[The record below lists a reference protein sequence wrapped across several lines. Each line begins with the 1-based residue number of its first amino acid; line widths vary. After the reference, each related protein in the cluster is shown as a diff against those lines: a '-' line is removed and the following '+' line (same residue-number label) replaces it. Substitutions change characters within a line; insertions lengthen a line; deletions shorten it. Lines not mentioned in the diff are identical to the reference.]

1 MQIYITISRALSHNS
16 QLLVVKM
23 KKANRNKRSGFTI
36 IEVLVVITL
45 IALIAGVGGGFYM
58 GTYKRLM
65 VEKTAR
71 DFFLAAKYARIM
83 AIERQKP
90 YRIELDT
97 TNGGFCLAFDQ
108 FNEETEQTER
118 TIVQDLYSKPVEFA
132 GAVKF
137 EDIQVTSLGS
147 QANDEQKAIVFL
159 PNGTA
164 QPAIIQ
170 IGDGENHYT
179 VNINAATGKAA
190 VYPGTVKDIEIT
202 TFDLDKE

>member
-1 MQIYITISRALSHNS
+1 ME
-16 QLLVVKM
+16 M
-23 KKANRNKRSGFTI
+23 KKANRNTRSGFTI

-58 GTYKRLM
+58 GTYKRLL

-118 TIVQDLYSKPVEFA
+118 TIVRDLYSKPVEFA

-137 EDIQVTSLGS
+137 EDIQITSLS
-147 QANDEQKAIVFL
+147 TQANDEQKTIVFL

-164 QPAIIQ
+164 QSAIIQ

-202 TFDLDKE
+202 TVDLDKE